1 MQRSVLSAV
10 LLLAS
15 LLLAACGGG
24 ESPSAG
30 QPRDGQVLV
39 VTLGTPT
46 VAGAATQV
54 GEQLIF
60 GSSAWGPN
68 GTAAPGQA
76 APRGGRGQTA
86 SAGDRPA
93 EALGFLGQRIE
104 SSGIALTVE
113 AVRESQPVSTSSG
126 PKPLHKLVIAE
137 VLIENLDRDQLPYG
151 PARFTVSDVDR
162 FEYRGAAAPENALKA
177 GALARGE
184 QVRGNLAFDVPS
196 SVHGLVLAYQPLT
209 LLGDAFTIRVPLE

>member
-10 LLLAS
+10 LLLAG

-46 VAGAATQV
+46 VGGAATQV

-76 APRGGRGQTA
+76 APRGGRGQTG

-93 EALGFLGQRIE
+93 AALGFLGQRIE
-104 SSGIALTVE
+104 SGGIALTVE
-113 AVRESQPVSTSSG
+113 AVRESQPASSG
-126 PKPLHKLVIAE
+126 LKPLHKLIIAE

-151 PARFTVSDVDR
+151 PARFTVSDADR